1 MSSSPEHKRRK
12 TADTFPIKA
21 FPGEYKKVEIDPW
34 KVEKLTPELKEQ
46 LVANINLCRDALI
59 AFSATGSASGYGGHT
74 GGAFDTV
81 PEVVILDSFF
91 RGCPDKFVPIFFDE
105 AGHRVIT
112 QYMMAAIRGHLPPAD
127 LMDYRRGFCKLPG
140 HPELGMTPG
149 VEFSSGRLGHMWPF
163 VNGVAMANPGKVV
176 ICLGSDG
183 SQQEGN
189 DAEAARLA
197 VAKNLNVKLF
207 IDDND
212 ITITGPPSQYLPGYD
227 CVKCLQGHGMN
238 TVEADGEDLE
248 SLFVKMRE
256 AVVFDGPAG
265 VVARRKMAPGIK
277 GVEATTEGHDVI
289 PASKAI
295 SYLNER
301 GYTEA
306 AEAIAKVEK
315 AKCPK
320 TTYLGSGEM
329 GSMRTT
335 VGEALV
341 KILEKMTPE
350 QRKASVMAIDS
361 DLGSST
367 SLAKLQKP
375 FPEIFCH
382 SGIMERGNFSAAA
395 GFGMEKGKQGIFST
409 FAAFLEMIIS
419 EITMARLNHSN
430 VLCHFSHSGVDDMA
444 DNTCHF
450 GINNMF
456 ADNGL
461 GDDEHTRLFFPCDA
475 AQVVSCVNAVFP
487 MPGLRFLFTT
497 RSKTPAILKED
508 GSAYYDEK
516 YTFVP
521 GKDDLIR
528 EGTQGYI
535 MAYGDAMYRCLDA
548 VETLKQEGVSVGLIN
563 KSTLNVVDEEM
574 MQKIDK
580 APFLLIVEP
589 LNTKTGLGSRFGT
602 WLLTRGLAPK
612 KFAVIGVHREGEG
625 GLWEHAF
632 HQKYDSESVAAKVR
646 AML

>member
-1 MSSSPEHKRRK
+1 MSEPLEKRRK
-12 TADTFPIKA
+12 TTVQEFPIKE
-21 FPGEYKKVEIDPW
+21 FPGAYKKVEIDPW
-34 KVEKLTPELKEQ
+34 KVEKLTPELREQ
-46 LVANINLCRDALI
+46 LKANIQLCRDALI

-81 PEVVILDSFF
+81 PEVVVLDTFF
-91 RGCPDKFVPIFFDE
+91 RGRPDKFVPIFFDE

-112 QYMMAAIRGHLPPAD
+112 QYMMAAINGDLPAHE
-127 LMDYRRGFCKLPG
+127 LLDYRRGHFKLPG
-140 HPELGMTPG
+140 HPELGMTSG
-149 VEFSSGRLGHMWPF
+149 VKFSSGRLGHMWPF
-163 VNGVAMANPGKVV
+163 VNGVAMANPGKVA

-197 VAKNLNVKLF
+197 VAKGLNVKVF

-212 ITITGPPSQYLPGYD
+212 ITITGPPSEYLPGYD
-227 CVKCLQGHGMN
+227 CVKCLQGHGMD
-238 TVEADGEDLE
+238 TCEVDGEDLDA
-248 SLFVKMRE
+248 LFAKMRA
-256 AVVFDGPAG
+256 AVITDGPSG
-265 VVARRKMAPGIK
+265 VVVRRKMAPGIN
-277 GVEATTEGHDVI
+277 GVEATTLGHDVI
-289 PASKAI
+289 PAAKAI
-295 SYLNER
+295 EYLKER
-301 GYTEA
+301 GYDKA
-306 AEAIAKVEK
+306 ADVLTKVEK

-320 TTYLGSGEM
+320 TSYLGCGAM

-335 VGEALV
+335 VGETLV
-341 KILEKMTPE
+341 KIMAPMTPE

-367 SLAKLQKP
+367 GLAKLQKP
-375 FPEIFCH
+375 YPEIFCH

-395 GFGMEKGKQGIFST
+395 GFGMEEGKQGIFST

-419 EITMARLNHSN
+419 EVTMARLNKSN

-461 GDDEHTRLFFPCDA
+461 SDDETTRLYFPCDA
-475 AQVVSCVNAVFP
+475 AQVESCLRTIYS
-487 MPGLRFLFTT
+487 MKGLRFLFTT

-508 GSAYYDEK
+508 GSPFYSPERP
-516 YTFVP
+516 FIP

-528 EGTQGYI
+528 EGTKGYI
-535 MAYGDAMYRCLDA
+535 MAYGDALYRCLDA
-548 VETLKQEGVSVGLIN
+548 VETLKAEGISVGLVN
-563 KSTLNVVDEEM
+563 KTTLNIVDEEM
-574 MQKIDK
+574 IQKVGK
-580 APFLLIVEP
+580 AGFLLIVEP

-612 KFAVIGVHREGEG
+612 FASTGVHREGEG

-632 HQKYDSESVAAKVR
+632 HQKYDSESVVAKVR
-646 AML
+646 SMI